1 MEASH
6 RQRRKLKLLPRS
18 IPIVEQKPTA
28 AAAAPPP
35 PTKAV
40 GSSNTSRDL
49 VTNTSVNPYDDDDDW
64 IPPSYSEPDNQE
76 TWSNGP
82 WPIPSRYTSVLNC
95 LQKTRTKRSLRNPG
109 RCGICG
115 DRVELEGLE
124 GRVDH
129 GVEKNHF
136 IFRCNAPETLA
147 DGRSCK
153 TAFLSEESRD
163 MHVKSKHQKQDMEKC
178 PECSQSFISVD
189 ALTKH
194 LRKKYPSSEHVIE
207 YVPPSSTLK
216 SRGGTRT
223 KQAKSEMKEHI
234 DAGVSTAE
242 CKMCHQ
248 AFLNKKD
255 LIRHINWEHT
265 QQCPDC
271 GGRFSKTFFDD
282 DTMAQHRLW
291 VHDIKIECRSCG
303 AQFSNWN
310 RFKSHRQSKCVDIPN
325 DSPEAHDD
333 HIFGVHEFACPELH
347 CRGINFDNAYSLED
361 HITHVHRRCCEGC
374 FELFNFSFEL
384 EKHLESCL
392 RVCETCNEVLVNQVQ
407 LDEHMW
413 NKHPKI
419 LLLCPC
425 GQEYFYE
432 QTQEHLDSTHTPHP
446 KCKFCWIGFADTNE
460 LDKHLEMH
468 CGWCDELLVA
478 ECSRHNEG
486 LRIPVPN
493 EELFRKSELPNS
505 LSSQETSYSPG
516 DTTQFE
522 QEIELHYSLWS
533 RVSLQT
539 QNVQKFLNQDL
550 VEPVVTSCGHMF
562 CKRCLLDQLL
572 KSSDFGCPVYVDVV
586 FDVLLFVES
595 DMIVGS
601 NSLSLGVWDYE
612 DLYVVLCTIT
622 LLVSCINGTCAVRVG
637 ISKLRIINSTKM
649 DNRTHGFDFQLP
661 YIAKPLRSKVMLFIN
676 RSERGQYV
684 YVIKG
689 CANINYSSTALR

>member
-1 MEASH
+1 MKFSFT
-6 RQRRKLKLLPRS
+6 PR
-18 IPIVEQKPTA
+18 
-28 AAAAPPP
+28 
-35 PTKAV
+35 
-40 GSSNTSRDL
+40 
-49 VTNTSVNPYDDDDDW
+49 
-64 IPPSYSEPDNQE
+64 
-76 TWSNGP
+76 
-82 WPIPSRYTSVLNC
+82 VLNRRP
-95 LQKTRTKRSLRNPG
+95 KNKTKRSLRNPG

-115 DRVELEGLE
+115 DKVEWEGLA

-129 GVEKNHF
+129 AIEKNHF

-194 LRKKYPSSEHVIE
+194 LRKKHPSSEHVIE

-216 SRGGTRT
+216 SRGGTST

-325 DSPEAHDD
+325 DSPEAHDG

-361 HITHVHRRCCEGC
+361 HITHVHRRRCEGC

-505 LSSQETSYSPG
+505 LSSQETSYSLG

-522 QEIELHYSLWS
+522 QKIELHYSPWS
-533 RVSLQT
+533 QVVMKTQGARRIDDRRISPLSSKSSTTVSTNSERAKIPKPSPISRSILPSSPTNPPVLLENTSVDSESKLEGVQVLKCRVCS
-539 QNVQKFLNQDL
+539 QDL
-550 VEPVVTSCGHMF
+550 VKPLVTSCGHMF

-572 KSSDFGCPVYVDVV
+572 KSSDLGCPVCEKSI
-586 FDVLLFVES
+586 LTRL
-595 DMIVGS
+595 
-601 NSLSLGVWDYE
+601 
-612 DLYVVLCTIT
+612 DL
-622 LLVSCINGTCAVRVG
+622 
-637 ISKLRIINSTKM
+637 
-649 DNRTHGFDFQLP
+649 
-661 YIAKPLRSKVMLFIN
+661 
-676 RSERGQYV
+676 
-684 YVIKG
+684 
-689 CANINYSSTALR
+689 